1 MIVRHYWNCVLRL
14 HHVTVRRIVNQNN
27 LAKLTTCHSQVLQ
40 IVPLL
45 QSAVLPVEA
54 MRYIFF
60 FWVQIVKDNVRI

>member
-1 MIVRHYWNCVLRL
+1 MIVRHYWNCVFGL
-14 HHVTVRRIVNQNN
+14 HHVTVWRIVNQNN

-45 QSAVLPVEA
+45 QSAMLPVEA
-54 MRYIFF
+54 MGDIFF